1 VPIRPD
7 RFPKEESA
15 MKSPMKSPTK
25 FLVMLLAL
33 ALLVPAA
40 PADAQMLMNGAGAT
54 FPYPIYS
61 KWFEEYIKVD
71 PEVRFNYQSIGSGGG
86 IRQITERT
94 VDFGASDGPMTDEQ
108 LQKAPG
114 PLLHIPTVL
123 GAVVATYNLPGNPQL
138 AFTGPVLADVF
149 LGKITR
155 WNDDRIKALNPS
167 ASLPDQPIVVVHRSD
182 GSGTTY
188 IWVDYLCKISPDWE
202 KAVGRGTSVKWPVGL
217 GGKGNEGVA
226 GQVKNA
232 PGALGYVEL
241 AYAVTNKLPTARI
254 QNQAGKLIEPTIE
267 STTAAAAAAAKSMPA
282 DFRVS
287 LTNPNGADAYPIAS
301 FTWLLVYKDQP
312 NEARGKALA
321 RFLWWAIHD
330 GQRHPAALLYAPLPA
345 PVVKQIEATLR
356 QITYSGKPILAAK

>member
-1 VPIRPD
+1 MKAM
-7 RFPKEESA
+7 RFLL
-15 MKSPMKSPTK
+15 T
-25 FLVMLLAL
+25 LVFGAVMAL
-33 ALLVPAA
+33 AARM
-40 PADAQMLMNGAGAT
+40 AQGQTVQINGAGAT

-267 STTAAAAAAAKSMPA
+267 STTAAAAAAAKRMPA